1 MPKCKVL
8 TKPLSDLV
16 ASDTF
21 IDTHPSC
28 SLTPEAVGSI
38 KGSPCSLI
46 LALIYLDLLKELD
59 PQYVRRV
66 PPSELLLVAMVSF
79 SANEQQRNRT
89 FSASITFCFPRIADF
104 DSDIY
109 PSILIDLSP
118 QMVSTKFYSG
128 YDEDVYITE
137 WAEYG
142 NLAVERLKALEIEFL
157 DAMDWKIYVSN
168 ETFFKK
174 LKQIEYALAERE
186 TRARGGWLTYTELCT
201 LMPSIDAIRKALSY
215 TALLAVSYTAG
226 VIALAGAFFVASH
239 VPGSYLC
246 NRAQS
251 QTAAESV
258 ATSVLNETNT
268 PTAMETDSVTKSE
281 CRPGGGACSGNYSD
295 LTELEERLILDGVAW
310 QPVSSADE
318 DGKRIHLNGGTDY
331 WTILEGSAVNSD
343 DPYGQDE
350 IDKAA
355 VDELVERLGHHG
367 AIRKIKE
374 NETTTHVNYE
384 WQPIQSN
391 HHDLSLLSYLWLK
404 FL

>member
-1 MPKCKVL
+1 
-8 TKPLSDLV
+8 
-16 ASDTF
+16 
-21 IDTHPSC
+21 
-28 SLTPEAVGSI
+28 
-38 KGSPCSLI
+38 
-46 LALIYLDLLKELD
+46 
-59 PQYVRRV
+59 
-66 PPSELLLVAMVSF
+66 
-79 SANEQQRNRT
+79 
-89 FSASITFCFPRIADF
+89 
-104 DSDIY
+104 
-109 PSILIDLSP
+109 
-118 QMVSTKFYSG
+118 MVSTKFYSG

-142 NLAVERLKALEIEFL
+142 NLAVDRLKALEIEFL

-251 QTAAESV
+251 QTATESV
-258 ATSVLNETNT
+258 ATGVMNETNT

-281 CRPGGGACSGNYSD
+281 CRPGGACSGNYSD
-295 LTELEERLILDGVAW
+295 LTELEERLILNSVAW
-310 QPVSSADE
+310 EPVSSADE

-331 WTILEGSAVNSD
+331 WTLLGSAANSD
-343 DPYGQDE
+343 DPFVDDDQSDE
-350 IDKAA
+350 ST
-355 VDELVERLGHHG
+355 DELTRIGLGHG
-367 AIRKIKE
+367 AIRKRKE